1 MSNVFAPFKFSPTE
15 IATLGL
21 ILLFTGIAGA
31 VSVGILIDKTGWY
44 KRTMNII
51 GFSVMTVCAMILTSL
66 IVFHEQKF
74 PIFIL
79 FGLLGFCAIG
89 FVPLCLSYGAEL
101 TFPLQPPLIN
111 GTMTLIGSVA
121 AFCLASLG
129 AFLVKEGKD
138 DENIPEGELI
148 VIQRWRGK
156 YVLMLVVVTTLIS
169 TVISFII
176 KEDLR
181 RLTYGMDD
189 EAVTDGKR
197 RPSWARK
204 KQESEVELKPV
215 DSPSP
220 AKKDI
225 NSSA

>member
-1 MSNVFAPFKFSPTE
+1 MSNVFTPIKFSPTE
-15 IATLGL
+15 LASLGL

-31 VSVGILIDKTGWY
+31 VTVGILIDKTGWY
-44 KRTMNII
+44 KRTMNTI
-51 GFSVMTVCAMILTSL
+51 GFAVLTVSGMILTSL

-138 DENIPEGELI
+138 DEN
-148 VIQRWRGK
+148 
-156 YVLMLVVVTTLIS
+156 MS
-169 TVISFII
+169 
-176 KEDLR
+176 
-181 RLTYGMDD
+181 
-189 EAVTDGKR
+189 
-197 RPSWARK
+197 
-204 KQESEVELKPV
+204 
-215 DSPSP
+215 
-220 AKKDI
+220 
-225 NSSA
+225 